1 MVLDDDATGAI
12 GGGSAVE
19 EVGARG
25 GLLCG
30 GYRGDGFYS
39 SEHGRGELIRLA
51 TGLSATLSG
60 AHELAPLPLQHVV
73 DKLGTD

>member
-12 GGGSAVE
+12 WGESAVE

-30 GYRGDGFYS
+30 GYRGDGLYS
-39 SEHGRGELIRLA
+39 S
-51 TGLSATLSG
+51 
-60 AHELAPLPLQHVV
+60 
-73 DKLGTD
+73 